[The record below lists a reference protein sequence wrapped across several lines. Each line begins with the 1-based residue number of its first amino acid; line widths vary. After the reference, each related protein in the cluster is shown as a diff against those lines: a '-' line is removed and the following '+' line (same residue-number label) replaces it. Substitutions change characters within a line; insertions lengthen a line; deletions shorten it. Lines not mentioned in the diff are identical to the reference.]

1 MDTNKITEEE
11 LKSLQTAV
19 YNINQAKTVLGDLS
33 TQVHKAQLQVLS
45 MEKIM
50 SDTQKLIEEKY
61 GSIVLDLKT
70 GEYTVEE

>member
-1 MDTNKITEEE
+1 MKKITDEE
-11 LKSLQTAV
+11 LKSLQVAL
-19 YNINQAKTVLGDLS
+19 YNVNQAKTVLGDLS

-45 MEKIM
+45 VEQIM
-50 SDTQKLIEEKY
+50 SDTQKSIEKKY